1 MRSYKIII
9 SVVVC
14 MMLAPTYVYS
24 QSHRALQARAVCEC
38 EPNSPQFCNIC
49 VRQNLVVTDLVIQ
62 NSFQLCT
69 GMLGTTGPTGSTG
82 STGSTGATGANI
94 TGATGA
100 PGMTGSTGDSGP
112 TGSVGQTGATGACD
126 CCLNDEVQWSP
137 FSIIAQTGAEILFN
151 SPAPYNNNDSIH
163 LHGWRIC
170 GPGEGGCPM
179 MGNITAEFAVPADF
193 DPMGPTEVEIHY
205 FLFPGTASN
214 VNFQMSAEFL
224 SNGGITSA
232 LPPIVITTGD
242 IHVEEPQNPPAIIHW
257 QTIIPLD
264 GSLISPF
271 DYGQLTFTRV
281 PVSEDE
287 APSVYLS
294 VVVFRYRKTPC

>member
-1 MRSYKIII
+1 
-9 SVVVC
+9 

-38 EPNSPQFCNIC
+38 EPNSPQFCNMC

-100 PGMTGSTGDSGP
+100 PGMTGSTGDTGP
-112 TGSVGQTGATGACD
+112 TGSIGQTGATGACD

-137 FSIIAQTGAEILFN
+137 FSIIAQTGAEILFTSYGPYDNN
-151 SPAPYNNNDSIH
+151 SIR

-170 GPGEGGCPM
+170 GPGEGGCPV

-205 FLFPGTASN
+205 FLRAGTASN
-214 VNFQMSAEFL
+214 VNFQMAAEFL
-224 SNGGITSA
+224 GNGGITSP

-242 IHVEEPQNPPAIIHW
+242 IPVTEPSGPELRFFR
-257 QTIIPLD
+257 TTIPLD

-271 DYGQLTFTRV
+271 DYGQLTFTRI
-281 PVSEDE
+281 PASEDE

-294 VVVFRYRKTPC
+294 VVVFRYRKTSCNV